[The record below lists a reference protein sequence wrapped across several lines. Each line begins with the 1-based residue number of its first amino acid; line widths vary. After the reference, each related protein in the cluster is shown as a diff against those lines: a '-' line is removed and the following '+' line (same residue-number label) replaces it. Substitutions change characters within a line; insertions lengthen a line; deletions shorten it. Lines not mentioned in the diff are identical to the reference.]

1 MLIYFHERIVL
12 IKAAH
17 GHRTIRFI
25 FSVAMRTSA
34 SLLAMICARPLLP
47 VLNST
52 YKLYGMMPTPSFP
65 TTASGVCFAQQAVSD
80 SLHVERCNRVYT
92 SGGSWTT
99 LCMMAKGWSNGRM
112 SATLCCTNN
121 CSMPLLQVTPLHNN
135 RILIFCL

>member
-17 GHRTIRFI
+17 GHRTIRST

-47 VLNST
+47 VLNSI
-52 YKLYGMMPTPSFP
+52 YKLYGMMPTPSCP
-65 TTASGVCFAQQAVSD
+65 TTASGVCFAQQAVFD

-99 LCMMAKGWSNGRM
+99 LCMMAKDWSNGHM
-112 SATLCCTNN
+112 SVTLCCTN
-121 CSMPLLQVTPLHNN
+121 SS
-135 RILIFCL
+135 

>member
-1 MLIYFHERIVL
+1 MPRKKKTTTVHVDMLSRKDCVDKGCAWAQDYPL
-12 IKAAH
+12 NL
-17 GHRTIRFI
+17 
-25 FSVAMRTSA
+25 MRTSA

-52 YKLYGMMPTPSFP
+52 YKLYGMMPTPSCP

-112 SATLCCTNN
+112 SATLCCTN
-121 CSMPLLQVTPLHNN
+121 SS
-135 RILIFCL
+135 